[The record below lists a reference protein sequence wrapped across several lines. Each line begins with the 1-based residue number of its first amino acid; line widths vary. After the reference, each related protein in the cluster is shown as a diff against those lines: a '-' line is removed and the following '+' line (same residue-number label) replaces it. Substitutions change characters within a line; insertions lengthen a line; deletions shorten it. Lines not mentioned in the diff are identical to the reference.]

1 MQIDGKGIKNLLLN
15 MVLEKRIQKDTIPC
29 LFTWEWAI

>member
-1 MQIDGKGIKNLLLN
+1 MQTGGRGIDNLLLN
-15 MVLEKRIQKDTIPC
+15 MVLEKRIKKDMIPC